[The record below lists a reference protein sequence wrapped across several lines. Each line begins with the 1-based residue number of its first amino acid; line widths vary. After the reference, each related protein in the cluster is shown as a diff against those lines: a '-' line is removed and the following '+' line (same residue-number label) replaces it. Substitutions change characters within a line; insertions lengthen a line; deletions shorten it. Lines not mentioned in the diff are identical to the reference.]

1 MAEILSHSLRLTAV
15 SQDRVFK
22 RERLSVVHQP
32 AARADAP
39 QGRCAH
45 AVGGDIERRLHF
57 PVGSPEVLFDRND
70 DAIASAHIVQKEITE
85 WMELFSAKRVRHGE
99 CAPIDGRSEER
110 RVGKECRSRWSPYH

>member
-39 QGRCAH
+39 QGGCAH
-45 AVGGDIERRLHF
+45 AVGGGIERRLHF
-57 PVGSPEVLFDRND
+57 PVGSPEVLFDRKD
-70 DAIASAHIVQKEITE
+70 DAIASAHILQKEITE
-85 WMELFSAKRVRHGE
+85 WIEIASAKPLLHGE
-99 CAPIDGRSEER
+99 SAPIDGRPGR
-110 RVGKECRSRWSPYH
+110 